1 MRCEIFIANALQ
13 FNTKPAS
20 NTDVRR
26 LKVALRVA
34 LDERRLETRL
44 RSNPYR
50 HMSIVMVVIGE
61 HYEDHSCAR
70 KKLARRAR
78 AFPWWQAEQCRFSEP
93 APGAHHRCRAL
104 FPVRYPDVFYLNRV
118 LQEPSALRLVIVEP
132 INDSAL
138 VGKDLLEISYGQQFH
153 LRRAAFVSKR
163 PYGID
168 IVVFSDDFGQLG
180 GPSRNDVHNSG
191 RKVAGIK

>member
-61 HYEDHSCAR
+61 HYEDLLVHEKSW
-70 KKLARRAR
+70 RAVR
-78 AFPWWQAEQCRFSEP
+78 ELFRGGRQSSADSPNPPQVLTI
-93 APGAHHRCRAL
+93 GVAL
-104 FPVRYPDVFYLNRV
+104 Y
-118 LQEPSALRLVIVEP
+118 S
-132 INDSAL
+132 
-138 VGKDLLEISYGQQFH
+138 
-153 LRRAAFVSKR
+153 
-163 PYGID
+163 PYGTQM
-168 IVVFSDDFGQLG
+168 FFT
-180 GPSRNDVHNSG
+180 
-191 RKVAGIK
+191 